1 MNSVANA
8 LTDLY
13 NDTILEIPVE
23 TPETMLVDW
32 YSKVLSWVWDYLT
45 QTGFKKV
52 KPNRNVRDAGKT
64 PFTVYEAELLL
75 NEGRKIFSSLQ
86 EPARRLVMKKTT
98 VDVSFDAQAD
108 LLVVKNDSA
117 SLVATAARIFA
128 ALKQDHAKGSEWER
142 KAYPL
147 YEDPNL
153 DYTMQTCSRSDREK
167 IEVQLREL
175 IRSARTQILTVDP
188 DVRVTLFDVLRG
200 EDGGDGS
207 DEEGWE
213 GGSDSDDDRDVDM
226 LDADEDA
233 EGAAQGLKRRRGEP
247 SSSPKKRRKAA
258 KPDAAKSQP
267 TKAERQQQMLAR
279 NRAMVER
286 RQETLDSLLAA
297 KANGT
302 LVAPPPPPPST
313 PSAPPSPTAPNP
325 ALARFLRTEE
335 PKKIRDKTRFVFEN
349 ALYNGHAC
357 LKYESPSVV
366 YCVMMAFEIEAEIHA
381 QFPGDKYSS
390 KVRSLKFNLE
400 DSTNPLVVARVLSGK
415 ISVKELVKMTSED
428 MASASVK
435 KMREEAREEALK
447 DRAFCKVEDLLGG
460 GNKTSSGNTQSEG
473 ISRAAVAAPTAPPKP
488 PPLPPS
494 AENASAA
501 ALAAAGI
508 SSSFATAS
516 WAIPAADE
524 SPDHS
529 KSGSAPSSPSSGPSA
544 PRLPFVPSSPTMDLL
559 DEEDPPAPAPDSAS
573 NEVRTAANIFD
584 VEEFAALSSS
594 ARYGKYKF
602 SLPSKDGRSPNI
614 EFSSYLL
621 LARNGEDLENRRPI
635 LDREIPNHSTV
646 VGRSEFGTFDKFF
659 RAKMKSGKYMA
670 CCVKISTA
678 SCSPQDKADF
688 KKFYKELE
696 SVKRVAV
703 CKSASGS
710 TYYIVP
716 PKFATQVPQL
726 RHLGCTNSNNKHV
739 GVTWLLY
746 YCKVGS
752 LKFRAFDES
761 DNSVAVGV
769 GMGEAQCRFCLETC
783 PITELISPCGCTGS
797 AQYVHLSCLRR
808 WQTTTSLSIPNAPS
822 LLRRDR
828 EGGENRHS
836 KCSSCQ
842 QEFSMQPPTQLEL
855 LASKLRPSGCLTK
868 LGMDPISAEGRDTML
883 LSIIVASRKMSSSTD
898 NLRRAAA
905 SNSSPFSPSP
915 LPPPSSAAPSD
926 PPAPQPHGGP
936 QRTGVISALLA
947 LVELKK
953 AHWSKGLYFIFHVG
967 PSAPPRDPSPEP
979 PHARDVIQACNLSR
993 FIHSS
998 STSTSSSS
1006 SSSPSSSSTSS
1017 SSPSSS
1023 SPSEPHEGTP
1033 DNVLSDFSSRGLLP
1047 DPATGCYK
1055 SATVIAR
1062 HHNGGPV
1069 NWSSAHNGYL
1079 LVANRSAT
1087 SLRAT
1092 LREAFGDLADVGEQA
1107 VLRGVAAMDA
1117 GEQRN
1122 GVALVFAEFSLL
1134 HDRVLP
1140 LLQDN

>member
-761 DNSVAVGV
+761 DNSVAVG
-769 GMGEAQCRFCLETC
+769 
-783 PITELISPCGCTGS
+783 
-797 AQYVHLSCLRR
+797 
-808 WQTTTSLSIPNAPS
+808 
-822 LLRRDR
+822 
-828 EGGENRHS
+828 
-836 KCSSCQ
+836 
-842 QEFSMQPPTQLEL
+842 
-855 LASKLRPSGCLTK
+855 
-868 LGMDPISAEGRDTML
+868 
-883 LSIIVASRKMSSSTD
+883 
-898 NLRRAAA
+898 
-905 SNSSPFSPSP
+905 
-915 LPPPSSAAPSD
+915 
-926 PPAPQPHGGP
+926 PHGGP